1 MDDVQMSSMLQADEE
16 RIKSELRADAVVDQ
30 SRKQSITRLNDLFSQ
45 MLLRYNAENAD
56 DPIRQ
61 ALADCQTAPVRDM
74 VELLNAGTAKK
85 ETEKRKV
92 RASAVICLLLAVICA
107 LSAALLVRTSFPAG
121 IAFTAACG
129 VFGFIGGLLWYGERE
144 VRVQAGLDP
153 EVIWRTVKKT
163 TETMDRK
170 AEEFLA
176 QTDSLVKKQPSSSEM
191 TEADSMSPEDLKL
204 YGDLL
209 EALYSENGD
218 YALRQLKKLPARL
231 RAKGVELCDYS
242 DDTAELFEL
251 LPTKNTAS
259 TLRPA
264 LVCRGELL
272 LAGRATEPVLQKQT
286 NGR

>member
-1 MDDVQMSSMLQADEE
+1 MDAVQMSGMLQADEE

-121 IAFTAACG
+121 IVFTAACG
-129 VFGFIGGLLWYGERE
+129 IFGFIGGLLWYGERE

-176 QTDSLVKKQPSSSEM
+176 QTDSLVKKQSSSSEIA
-191 TEADSMSPEDLKL
+191 EAASLSPEDLKL

-231 RAKGVELCDYS
+231 RAQGVELCDYS

-251 LPTKNTAS
+251 LPTKNAAS

>member
-1 MDDVQMSSMLQADEE
+1 MDAVQMSGMLQADEE

-121 IAFTAACG
+121 IVFTAACG
-129 VFGFIGGLLWYGERE
+129 IFGFIGGLLWYGERE

-176 QTDSLVKKQPSSSEM
+176 QTDSLVKKQSSSSEIA
-191 TEADSMSPEDLKL
+191 EAASLSPEDLKL

-231 RAKGVELCDYS
+231 RAQGVELCDYS